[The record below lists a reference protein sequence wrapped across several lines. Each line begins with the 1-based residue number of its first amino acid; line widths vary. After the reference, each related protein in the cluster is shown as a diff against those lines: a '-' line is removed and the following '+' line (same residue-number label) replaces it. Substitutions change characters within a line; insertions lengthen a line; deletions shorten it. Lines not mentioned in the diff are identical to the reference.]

1 MAEEQEW
8 KALARQQA
16 VEAPD
21 HCERAGNLLAGARP
35 ALAPQA
41 LMANPQA
48 CRTWARGAEG
58 MVADASGELAA
69 AARDA
74 RAARLLVLALHDD
87 GAARA
92 PGEAAPP
99 LSADNVPSELVRT
112 ALAHL
117 EDAGVRAGRACGH
130 ATVCRGNLLG
140 AVRLL
145 DRPRPLPDGHVVDG
159 LANAMLESALDNL
172 DSAKKLAQETVQ
184 LVYDALLLL
193 LA

>member
-1 MAEEQEW
+1 MAEEPAW
-8 KALARQQA
+8 KEPARKQA

-21 HCERAGNLLAGARP
+21 RCERACRLLAGARP
-35 ALAPQA
+35 ALAPKA

-58 MVADASGELAA
+58 MVAEASGELAA
-69 AARDA
+69 AARA
-74 RAARLLVLALHDD
+74 TRAARLLVMALHG
-87 GAARA
+87 GAAGA

-99 LSADNVPSELVRT
+99 LSADNVPGELVRA

-117 EDAGVRAGRACGH
+117 ENAGVRARRACGH
-130 ATVCRGNLLG
+130 ATACRGNLLA

-145 DRPRPLPDGHVVDG
+145 DRPSTLPNGNVVDG
-159 LANAMLESALDNL
+159 YANAMLESALKNL
-172 DSAKKLAQETVQ
+172 DSAKTLAQETGQ